1 MHPVQLAAQF
11 PGLLGETGSGP
22 GGPAG
27 LDESVARIGQRLQE
41 HPEVRPTPLPP
52 AEKLRHRT
60 GTGQGPVH
68 LDIDVRAVL
77 DATKDLSDDQVPE
90 ENRRVRLFPAV
101 AAAREPGGNLPG
113 GHETRC
119 AGGQAVEQRGH
130 RGGFVR
136 DLRDIE
142 TGSFQFDARQGFRGA
157 VSGGVEGQ
165 RHVVSLCFPR
175 RVGHLQQGASQPGAG
190 FSRRPEPVGE
200 FYLAGNPAA
209 GTPGEPPGIS
219 GQLPE
224 RPEQRVV
231 VAVHGSAR
239 GDVEDVGGLAW
250 VQANPVLLT
259 PDVGVARQL
268 VVDLDGSSRGK
279 PQSRE
284 VQVDLG
290 LHGVVRIQ

>member
-1 MHPVQLAAQF
+1 MAVPVDALDRQLEFLDDGVGPQRRAAEPLEQRNLRCGGVQSCPELGHQFPPVQSAGGETTGQKVVHPVQLAAQF

-90 ENRRVRLFPAV
+90 ENRRVRLFPEV

-113 GHETRC
+113 GDETRC
-119 AGGQAVEQRGH
+119 AGGQAVEQDGH

-136 DLRDIE
+136 DLRDVE
-142 TGSFQFDARQGFRGA
+142 AGAFQIDARQGCRGT
-157 VSGGVEGQ
+157 VPGSVEGQ
-165 RHVVSLCFPR
+165 RHVVPLRFPR
-175 RVGHLQQGASQPGAG
+175 RVGHFQQGA
-190 FSRRPEPVGE
+190 
-200 FYLAGNPAA
+200 
-209 GTPGEPPGIS
+209 
-219 GQLPE
+219 
-224 RPEQRVV
+224 
-231 VAVHGSAR
+231 
-239 GDVEDVGGLAW
+239 
-250 VQANPVLLT
+250 
-259 PDVGVARQL
+259 
-268 VVDLDGSSRGK
+268 
-279 PQSRE
+279 
-284 VQVDLG
+284 
-290 LHGVVRIQ
+290 